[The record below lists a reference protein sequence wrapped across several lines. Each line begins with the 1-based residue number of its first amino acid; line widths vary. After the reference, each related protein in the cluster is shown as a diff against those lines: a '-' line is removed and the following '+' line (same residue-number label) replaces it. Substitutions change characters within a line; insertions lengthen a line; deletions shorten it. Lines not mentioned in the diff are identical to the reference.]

1 MVMRAMRDSA
11 KWMMLL
17 LSIAFVGWLVFD
29 WVQSRQSSAATGPNP
44 VVLTVNGQEIR
55 LAPWNQ
61 LLEGR
66 LNIARSQADRPLTD
80 EEARRIRDAA
90 WETMISQVLL
100 EQELDR
106 LSIEISDAEVQEA
119 FRTAPPPDL
128 MGHPA
133 FQTDGS
139 FDYDKYR
146 QFFANPVVDE
156 VLLLQIESYYRSILP
171 RQKLAEQI
179 QSSVYVSEDEVWRAY
194 RDRSQTARVRYV
206 TVDPMTDVDVSEIV
220 VSDDDI
226 RSYYREHRDDY
237 EKPATA
243 IVSIVSLSAA
253 PSAGDTAAAAARA
266 DSLRQILLAGEAEF
280 EELARSQ
287 SSDLATAE
295 SGGSLGR
302 FARGDLAGP
311 LGDVAF
317 SIAVGGTSEP
327 ILSPRG
333 YHLLRVDTRDGDTA
347 TASHIL
353 IPVQLSDETEDLL
366 FDQLDELEG
375 IALDRDLKTAADSL
389 GVQIREAITLTE
401 STEFVPGAGALGVGV
416 EWAFDPTTI
425 VGDLS
430 QFFENASGFHILEL
444 AAVREGGTFDLTEVE
459 ASIEGLL
466 LQLKRKEAAMRM
478 AADAVSDGAMLAD
491 ISQSTGWPEQVTQ
504 PFTRLEFVPGLGRDT
519 EAMGEA
525 FGLPQGVTGGPADA
539 GETIVLLEVL
549 ERSEPSIESFEAT
562 KDGIRAQLTLQ
573 QQQQQLSQW
582 LQGLRGEADVID
594 LRDRL
599 AAQQAQQT
607 NSPFGF

>member
-11 KWMMLL
+11 KWVMLV
-17 LSIAFVGWLVFD
+17 LSIAFVGWLVLD

-55 LAPWNQ
+55 LAQWNQ

-66 LNIARSQADRPLTD
+66 LDIARSQADRPLTD
-80 EEARRIRDAA
+80 EASRRLRGAA
-90 WETMISQVLL
+90 WETMISQALL
-100 EQELDR
+100 EQELAR
-106 LSIEISDAEVQEA
+106 LSIQISDAEVQEA

-133 FQTDGS
+133 FQTDGR

-156 VLLLQIESYYRSILP
+156 VLLLQIESYYRNILP
-171 RQKLAEQI
+171 RHKLAEQI
-179 QSSVYVSEDEVWRAY
+179 QAAVYVSDDEVWRAY
-194 RDRSQTARVRYV
+194 RDRNQTARVRYV
-206 TVDPMTDVDVSEIV
+206 TVDPMTDVDMSEIM

-243 IVSIVSLSAA
+243 IVSLVSLSAA
-253 PSAGDTAAAAARA
+253 PSPGDTAAAALRA
-266 DSLRQILLAGEAEF
+266 DSLRQLLSAGDAEF
-280 EELARSQ
+280 EELARMHSADQ
-287 SSDLATAE
+287 ATAE

-311 LGDVAF
+311 LGDAAF
-317 SIAVGGTSEP
+317 STAVGATSEP

-353 IPVQLSDETEDLL
+353 IPVVLSDETEDVL

-375 IALDRDLKTAADSL
+375 IALDTDLKTAADSL
-389 GVQIREAITLTE
+389 GIQIREAITLTE

-416 EWAFDPTTI
+416 DWAFDPTTVI
-425 VGDLS
+425 GDLS
-430 QFFENASGFHILEL
+430 QFFENASGFHMLEL
-444 AAVREGGTFDLTEVE
+444 TEVREGGTFDLTEVE
-459 ASIEGLL
+459 ASIEELL
-466 LQLKRKEAAMRM
+466 LQEKRKEAARRM
-478 AADAVSDGAMLAD
+478 AADAVAGGAGLTE
-491 ISQSTGWPEQVTQ
+491 ISGSTGWPEQVTQ

-525 FGLPQGVTGGPADA
+525 FGLPQGVTGGPVDA

-549 ERSEPSIESFEAT
+549 ERSEPSLESFAAT

-573 QQQQQLSQW
+573 QQQQQLGQW
-582 LQGLRGEADVID
+582 LQGLREEANVVD

-599 AAQQAQQT
+599 AQQAQQANT
-607 NSPFGF
+607 PFGP

>member
-11 KWMMLL
+11 KWVMLL
-17 LSIAFVGWLVFD
+17 LSIAFVGWLVLD

-55 LAPWNQ
+55 LAQWNQ

-66 LNIARSQADRPLTD
+66 LDIARSQADRPLTD
-80 EEARRIRDAA
+80 EEARRIREAA
-90 WETMISQVLL
+90 WETMISQALL

-146 QFFANPVVDE
+146 QFFANPIVDE

-194 RDRSQTARVRYV
+194 RDRSQTARVRFV
-206 TVDPMTDVDVSEIV
+206 TVDPMTDVDVSELV
-220 VSDDDI
+220 VSDDEI

-253 PSAGDTAAAAARA
+253 PSAADTAATAARA
-266 DSLRQILLAGEAEF
+266 DSLRQLLVTGEAEF
-280 EELARSQ
+280 EEVARNQ
-287 SSDLATAE
+287 SADQATAE
-295 SGGSLGR
+295 SGGNLGR

-311 LGDVAF
+311 LGDAAF
-317 SIAVGGTSEP
+317 STPVGQVSEP
-327 ILSPRG
+327 IMSPRG

-353 IPVQLSDETEDLL
+353 VAIQISDETEDVL

-389 GVQIREAITLTE
+389 GIPIREAVTLTE

-416 EWAFDPTTI
+416 DWAFDPTTV
-425 VGDLS
+425 VGDIS
-430 QFFENASGFHILEL
+430 SFFENASGFHMLEL
-444 AAVREGGTFDLTEVE
+444 TEVREGGTFELTEVE
-459 ASIEGLL
+459 ASIEELL
-466 LQLKRKEAAMRM
+466 LQQKRKEAAMRK
-478 AADAVSDGAMLAD
+478 AADALSSGATIAD
-491 ISQSTGWPEQVTQ
+491 ISQSTGWPAQVTQ
-504 PFTRLEFVPGLGRDT
+504 PFTRLEFVAGLGRDT
-519 EAMGEA
+519 EAVGEA
-525 FGLPQGVTGGPADA
+525 FGLPLGEARGPVDA

-549 ERSEPSIESFEAT
+549 ERSEPSIESFEAAR
-562 KDGIRAQLTLQ
+562 DGIRAQLTLQ

-582 LQGLRGEADVID
+582 LQGLREQADVVD

-599 AAQQAQQT
+599 AQQAQQA
-607 NSPFGF
+607 NPPFGS